1 MTGGFFVENSYCLV
15 YSMSVISNN
24 IDFDSFLFLV
34 QYQIS
39 YKQSH
44 PTVCVKWPLF
54 LLLLLPFIVL
64 PSNSRLPYYLC
75 WFQEDTHSE
84 LVGDTRHLVGLQSTN
99 KHQQC

>member
-34 QYQIS
+34 QYQIL